1 MIRAKLPRMKPV
13 LILALLAA
21 ILTPALGQEVP
32 VPRELD
38 PAGMDLLFIEEL
50 KMWKAFQAH
59 DLMAFQSFLLPDFLE
74 VEKSIQTR
82 EQVLA
87 NINAC
92 TLVGFK
98 LSNHQIR
105 MLSADAA
112 VLAYNGSSHIMCGES
127 HLSGNFNA
135 TTTWVRR
142 EGRWLIQI
150 HTEIPVK

>member
-1 MIRAKLPRMKPV
+1 MKP
-13 LILALLAA
+13 LILFLLLAA
-21 ILTPALGQEVP
+21 NLCPVLAQETP
-32 VPRELD
+32 VPKDLD

-59 DLMAFQSFLLPDFLE
+59 DLVAFQGFLLPDFIE

-82 EQVLA
+82 EQVMA

-92 TLVGFK
+92 TLVSFK
-98 LSNHQIR
+98 LTNHQIR
-105 MLSADAA
+105 MLSPDAA
-112 VLAYNGSSHIMCGES
+112 VLAYNGFSQIACGEA

-142 EGRWLIQI
+142 DGRWLIQI
-150 HTEIPVK
+150 HTEIPVKL